1 MKAVLLLALCA
12 VNVTLVPMLLV
23 GVIRKL
29 KARMQ
34 NRLGAPVLQPFYDT
48 AKLLRKSETISA
60 TASGV
65 FLWAPRLGLAVALAA
80 AVLVPWSGAIVP
92 SDGTDRLWLGR
103 GWTDFLLVIYLL
115 ALGKFVAML
124 AAMDTG
130 SAFGGLGASREAT
143 ISLLVEPAVVIG
155 LGALALG
162 AGSTD
167 LAAIY
172 TAPASPLVAAL
183 VGTAL
188 IVAALAELSRMPV
201 DDPTTHLEL
210 TMVHEALILENS
222 GRNLALTE
230 WAVALRTC
238 LFLGLAAQTLLRV
251 WPSYALLALLPR
263 YAIGLAALFAA
274 GAGVA
279 VAEGILVKL
288 NWRRVPN
295 FIAFGMALSLLA
307 ALLAAARG

>member
-1 MKAVLLLALCA
+1 MKGLLLLALCVA
-12 VNVTLVPMLLV
+12 NVTVVPLLLV

-34 NRLGAPVLQPFYDT
+34 NRLGSPVLQPFYDT
-48 AKLLRKSETISA
+48 AKLLRKGETISE
-60 TASGV
+60 TASWV
-65 FLWAPRLGLAVALAA
+65 FIWAPRLGLAVALVAA
-80 AVLVPWSGAIVP
+80 LLVPWSGAIVP
-92 SDGTDRLWLGR
+92 GDGTDRAWMSR
-103 GWTDFLLVIYLL
+103 GWADFLLIVYLL

-143 ISLLVEPAVVIG
+143 ISLLVEPAVVVG
-155 LGALALG
+155 LGALSLG

-251 WPSYALLALLPR
+251 WPSYALLSLLPR

-307 ALLAAARG
+307 ALVAAARG